1 MRSIYP
7 VLRYEDAHSAIDFL
21 ENAFGAERLGVHDG
35 ENGGVVHAELR
46 CGDVVLMLSS
56 TGEGDERFNQG
67 AGKTAVYV
75 VVDDPDPLFERA
87 RAAGA
92 KVELE
97 PADQSYGSRDFTVRD
112 PEGNL
117 WSFGTYRPEA
127 GGAAES

>member
-1 MRSIYP
+1 MKAIYP
-7 VLRYEDAHSAIDFL
+7 VLTYQDAQAAMDFV
-21 ENAFGAERLGVHDG
+21 ENAFGAERLAVHDG

-56 TGEGDERFNQG
+56 TSEGDERFNQG
-67 AGKTAVYV
+67 AGKTSVYI

-87 RAAGA
+87 KAAGA

-97 PADQSYGSRDFTVRD
+97 LADQSYGSRDFTVRD

-117 WSFGTYRPEA
+117 WSFGTYRPDAA
-127 GGAAES
+127 GASES